1 MASYYTLLT
10 VSPHASVADIKS
22 KYRQLSLRYHP
33 DSGGSTEKMVEL
45 NEAYHTLSNPLLR
58 REYDQRLSPA
68 KPSATYAYS
77 APSSSYYPP
86 QQPTYR
92 PTPTTRPDYTSPPGY
107 TRRRQDEY
115 VKEKSSFWSWFGVL
129 ALIVMVFLGYQLL
142 TFLQPTS
149 STSIPTTTS
158 SIPTTTSATPT
169 SNSTE
174 TDSTN
179 ESEST
184 TPNIYRTTYSRRYAN
199 EAQTSSNDN

>member
-129 ALIVMVFLGYQLL
+129 ASHIP
-142 TFLQPTS
+142 PTYVIYVHTYNYIIYS
-149 STSIPTTTS
+149 HNDI
-158 SIPTTTSATPT
+158 
-169 SNSTE
+169 SNAYIKL
-174 TDSTN
+174 N
-179 ESEST
+179 G
-184 TPNIYRTTYSRRYAN
+184 N
-199 EAQTSSNDN
+199 